1 MPLQLVLTGT
11 HKEGM
16 DVAKGAAATVEEQ
29 VASPRLASHW
39 RHPAPCSRRARCGP
53 GAPAQPGKRLSGAEP
68 RAPWPRALA

>member
-39 RHPAPCSRRARCGP
+39 RHPAPAAAAP
-53 GAPAQPGKRLSGAEP
+53 GAGPALP
-68 RAPWPRALA
+68 RNLASA